1 MDCKPC
7 EKLKAKMQSKSN
19 LIYMGNSN
27 DMVTI
32 TNGTQTR
39 KCSRAYFE
47 QYCQKTWKIVEETP
61 TEESKSE
68 ETEETKEETKEETEE
83 TEVKNK
89 KKK

>member
-1 MDCKPC
+1 MACKLC
-7 EKLKAKMQSKSN
+7 DKLKAKTQSKS
-19 LIYMGNSN
+19 IQYMGNSN

-39 KCSRAYFE
+39 KASRAYFE

-61 TEESKSE
+61 TEE
-68 ETEETKEETKEETEE
+68 TKEETPDE

>member
-1 MDCKPC
+1 MACNKCDA
-7 EKLKAKMQSKSN
+7 LKAKMQSKS
-19 LIYMGNSN
+19 IRYMGNSN

-39 KCSRAYFE
+39 KASRAYFE

-61 TEESKSE
+61 TEE
-68 ETEETKEETKEETEE
+68 TKEETPDE

>member
-1 MDCKPC
+1 MACKLC
-7 EKLKAKMQSKSN
+7 EKLKAKMQSKS
-19 LIYMGNSN
+19 IQYMGNSN

>member
-1 MDCKPC
+1 MACKKC
-7 EKLKAKMQSKSN
+7 DALKAKMQSKS
-19 LIYMGNSN
+19 IQYMGNSN

-61 TEESKSE
+61 MEEA
-68 ETEETKEETKEETEE
+68 KEETPTEE

>member
-1 MDCKPC
+1 MACKLC
-7 EKLKAKMQSKSN
+7 DELKAKMQSKS
-19 LIYMGNSN
+19 IQYMGNSN

-39 KCSRAYFE
+39 KASRAYFE

-61 TEESKSE
+61 AEETKSE
-68 ETEETKEETKEETEE
+68 ETEEATETPTEE
-83 TEVKNK
+83 TEKPTKTK

>member
-1 MDCKPC
+1 MACNLCD
-7 EKLKAKMQSKSN
+7 KLKAKTQSKS
-19 LIYMGNSN
+19 IQYMANSN

-39 KCSRAYFE
+39 KASRAYFE

-61 TEESKSE
+61 TEETKSE
-68 ETEETKEETKEETEE
+68 ETEETTETPTEE
-83 TEVKNK
+83 TEKPTKTK